1 MVEVREFPFDRYP
14 PYVRRL
20 KQYRW
25 KPLLIAMALQE
36 FGAVWYMDTSVRW
49 KKDRREVVYNE
60 ITCRKIYGMRFLS
73 PLSCCIRPLDIAY
86 SQLLTQRRWRRSDG
100 YNTRDATCSEA
111 VALRGCAMPKFAK
124 LRIRRITHLA
134 RFGVS
139 VNVHAL

>member
-1 MVEVREFPFDRYP
+1 MGIPENQSCSVERQVFCFQPTF
-14 PYVRRL
+14 
-20 KQYRW
+20 
-25 KPLLIAMALQE
+25 
-36 FGAVWYMDTSVRW
+36 
-49 KKDRREVVYNE
+49 N
-60 ITCRKIYGMRFLS
+60 